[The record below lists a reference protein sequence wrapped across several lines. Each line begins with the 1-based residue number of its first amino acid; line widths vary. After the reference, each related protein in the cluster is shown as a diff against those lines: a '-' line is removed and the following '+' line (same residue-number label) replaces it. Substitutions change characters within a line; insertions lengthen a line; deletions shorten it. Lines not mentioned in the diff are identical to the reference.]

1 MRGIATYFGGSV
13 RLYSRGRSRGW
24 RRDIRGLTKAL
35 RCVMLGVMDII
46 AQYRIAQG
54 LTQQQLADRLGVS
67 QPLICLLESGMRRP
81 SPLLAIQIERKTGGV
96 INRQILRPDLF
107 GVAEIVAAEK
117 RSRGGNKGEECN

>member
-1 MRGIATYFGGSV
+1 
-13 RLYSRGRSRGW
+13 
-24 RRDIRGLTKAL
+24 
-35 RCVMLGVMDII
+35 MDII